1 MLGVFPEHKILII
14 SASKEVKPTNELNA
28 TTRNDFTIL
37 FVLHGPPKTQEDKD
51 QRIT

>member
-1 MLGVFPEHKILII
+1 MLGVFPEHKILI